1 MARADAMRWIPGGRF
16 RMGSDRFY
24 PEEGPA
30 HTVAVAG
37 FWIDAHPVTNAAFAD
52 FVAATGYVTLAE
64 QPVDPAG
71 FPGASPELLQ
81 PGGLVFHAPDGK
93 VDLRDV
99 SSWWRYVPGADWRH
113 PDGPDST
120 IDGRDNDPVVQ
131 IAWPDA
137 AAFAAWAG
145 KRLPHEAEW
154 ECAARGGLDGAT
166 WCWGEDATPG
176 GHWMAN
182 TWQGDF
188 PQSNT
193 ALDGFA
199 GRSPVGA
206 FPPNGYGV
214 YDMAGNVW
222 EWTLTEFTAR
232 HTERPSPCC
241 HGRSDNATIPQKV
254 IKGGSYLC
262 SPDYC
267 LRYRPAA
274 RQPQSIDTATCHIG
288 FRCVRDG

>member
-1 MARADAMRWIPGGRF
+1 MTFADEMQWVPGGTF

-30 HTVAVAG
+30 HLTDVPG
-37 FWIDAHPVTNAAFAD
+37 FWIDTYPVDNAAFAR

-64 QPVDPAG
+64 RPIDPAD
-71 FPGASPELLQ
+71 FPGTPPSLLQ
-81 PGGLVFHAPDGK
+81 PGGLVF
-93 VDLRDV
+93 R
-99 SSWWRYVPGADWRH
+99 SSSDIGRCWQYVPGVDWRH
-113 PDGPDST
+113 PDGAETTISGHDS
-120 IDGRDNDPVVQ
+120 DPVVQ
-131 IAWPDA
+131 IAWHDA
-137 AAFAAWAG
+137 IAFAAWAG

-154 ECAARGGLDGAT
+154 EFAARGGLDGAT
-166 WCWGEDATPG
+166 YCWGEETTPDG
-176 GHWMAN
+176 RWMAN

-188 PQSNT
+188 PRANA

-199 GRSPVGA
+199 GRSPVGM
-206 FPPNGYGV
+206 FPPNGYGIH
-214 YDMAGNVW
+214 DMAGNVW
-222 EWTLTEFTAR
+222 EWTVSEFSAR

-241 HGRSDNATIPQKV
+241 HARSGEATTPNKV

-262 SPDYC
+262 APNYC

-274 RQPQSIDTATCHIG
+274 RQPQSVDTATCHIG